1 MLQRRHSK
9 LQLRRGVLFGLEW
22 GGGFSLRGSERIA
35 GAFGEFMSLGFGRV
49 MSGFLLW
56 DALVLNSIVKLPD

>member
-22 GGGFSLRGSERIA
+22 GGGFSLRGFERIA
-35 GAFGEFMSLGFGRV
+35 GAFGEFMIG
-49 MSGFLLW
+49 LW
-56 DALVLNSIVKLPD
+56 EKDVWFCLWVALILNSIVKLPD